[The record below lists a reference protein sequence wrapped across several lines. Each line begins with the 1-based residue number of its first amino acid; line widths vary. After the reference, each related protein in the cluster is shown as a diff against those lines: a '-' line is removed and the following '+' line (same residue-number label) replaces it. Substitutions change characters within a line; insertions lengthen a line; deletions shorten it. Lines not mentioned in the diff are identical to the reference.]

1 MFYKHKLQIRYVT
14 AVIYTLLA
22 AMFPPKVGEK
32 TDLRRYARAVALAMI
47 GAQNF
52 SHFDQVFDQ
61 IDTRILYLK
70 GSKAFEEDVRELLRE
85 AKKQSYLT
93 F

>member
-1 MFYKHKLQIRYVT
+1 MFHKQKLQIQSVT

-22 AMFPPKVGEK
+22 AMFPPKEGEK
-32 TDLRRYARAVALAMI
+32 TDMRRYAHGVALAMI

-52 SHFDQVFDQ
+52 SQFDQMYDQ
-61 IDTRILYLK
+61 IDIRVLYLK
-70 GSKAFEEDVRELLRE
+70 GPKAFEEDVRELLRE
-85 AKKQSYLT
+85 AKKQR